1 MIVLRSV
8 SRHDVPP
15 ALLGDVLPVL
25 EALRDADRE
34 IAASR
39 AVMDELA
46 REQRRCLYD

>member
-39 AVMDELA
+39 AVMDELVDQMRGA
-46 REQRRCLYD
+46 L